1 MVLKYLSSNE
11 VGESNDETNF
21 THKLLLTNT
30 QVSKTF
36 EAFTNG
42 SSADVKFPKNQLS
55 KMVQSGG
62 FLGKLFEPLLKTG
75 LPLKVNLLKLLAK
88 SLFCTLRINDSSVSN
103 RWSYSKVKF
112 WIRNNNINIFK

>member
-1 MVLKYLSSNE
+1 MILKYLSSNE
-11 VGESNDETNF
+11 AGESNDETNF

-55 KMVQSGG
+55 KMVQLGG
-62 FLGKLFEPLLKTG
+62 FLGKLFEALLKTG
-75 LPLKVNLLKLLAK
+75 LPLKGNVLKLLAK
-88 SLFCTLRINDSSVSN
+88 SVFVLLGLMTAVSAADGAIQ
-103 RWSYSKVKF
+103 K
-112 WIRNNNINIFK
+112 

>member
-55 KMVQSGG
+55 KMVQLGG
-62 FLGKLFEPLLKTG
+62 NKKKKQSSIFFLVYNTCCKYIQ
-75 LPLKVNLLKLLAK
+75 
-88 SLFCTLRINDSSVSN
+88 SI
-103 RWSYSKVKF
+103 
-112 WIRNNNINIFK
+112 